1 LHLVCDGNG
10 IPLAAL
16 LTAGQAHEST
26 QMAAL
31 LDAVS
36 IRRPS
41 GQVRKRPDRVAADKG
56 YDFPHLRK
64 WLHTHHI
71 QAVIPPRKRPK
82 HAKPKRGRPVT
93 YNETHY
99 RKRNVVERCVG
110 GLKEHR
116 SLATRY
122 DKLAQNYLTLVKLA
136 FIRRYLGLLTALPD

>member
-1 LHLVCDGNG
+1 MV
-10 IPLAAL
+10 
-16 LTAGQAHEST
+16 
-26 QMAAL
+26 AL

-36 IRRPS
+36 IRRSS
-41 GQVRKRPDRVAADKG
+41 GQVRKRPERVAGDKG

-64 WLHTHHI
+64 WLHQHHI
-71 QAVIPPRKRPK
+71 QAVIPPRKRPAK
-82 HAKPKRGRPVT
+82 AKPKRGRPVT

-110 GLKEHR
+110 WLKEHR

-136 FIRRYLGLLTALPD
+136 FIRRYLSLLAVLPD